1 MDSYINQMINRISK
15 EPYGRCFIISDFTD
29 IMDYE
34 VAKKSI
40 ARLEKSGILRR
51 IMHGVYDKPKY
62 SKLLNEYVAV
72 DINEVALALARNYN
86 WTIAPSGNTALNLLG
101 LSTQVPANWEYIST
115 GPYRTYD
122 IGKAKLQFSHRAN
135 KTIEGMS
142 LKSAMVIEA
151 LKAFGKEKV
160 DEKLIEQLKNQLTK
174 SDKKKLLIEARQT
187 TSWIYSII
195 KKICDEVRD

>member
-1 MDSYINQMINRISK
+1 MINRISK